1 MPGLAGKN
9 AAKSLSCHFGSGLQG
24 WDEGGDMGF
33 FGSRISFARFRPTGS
48 RPDVFSTDTLDALNK
63 HKIGNGR
70 AAIASADG
78 IDSGWIAGD
87 HILDRK
93 FDLAKN
99 IVSDTLQWALRI
111 DAFKIPPDLLRAYA
125 AEELEALSASN
136 PSGNPSNRQRREA
149 KDRAKERLE
158 DEARDGRFVKRKAH
172 GLLWDLPSGELLV
185 SGAGAPAL
193 DRLFPLFDET
203 FGTGLEPL
211 SAGRHAFL
219 LAETRNL
226 TRAIDDATPS
236 AFVQGRATDRM
247 HWSPDQTSRDF
258 LGNEFLAWLWFVV
271 EERGDSLKL
280 RDDSEAAVLPVRTLT
295 LECPAG
301 ETGKETI
308 TSDAPTRLPEA
319 RRALQSGKLPRK
331 MGFIVSR
338 HDQQYEFTLSAE
350 TLAVSGL
357 KLPAPEGDN
366 ERVRDEERI
375 GYLRDFLETLDL
387 MFDAFLAVRAA
398 DGWTAE
404 LDRMRNWLNRA
415 ERGARA
421 QAAR

>member
-1 MPGLAGKN
+1 
-9 AAKSLSCHFGSGLQG
+9 
-24 WDEGGDMGF
+24 MGF
-33 FGSRISFARFRPTGS
+33 FGSRLSFARFRPTGPK
-48 RPDVFSTDTLDALNK
+48 PDIFSTDTLEALNK
-63 HKIGNGR
+63 HRIGTGR

-99 IVSDTLQWALRI
+99 IVADTLQWALRI
-111 DAFKIPPDLLRAYA
+111 DAFKIPPDLLRAYT
-125 AEELEALSASN
+125 AEELEGLAASN

-172 GLLWDLPSGELLV
+172 GILWDLPSGEVMV

-193 DRLFPLFDET
+193 DRLYPLFDET

-219 LAETRNL
+219 LAETRNQG
-226 TRAIDDATPS
+226 RAIDDATPS
-236 AFVQGRATDRM
+236 SLVPGRSTDRM
-247 HWSPDQTSRDF
+247 HWSPEDSSRDF
-258 LGNEFLAWLWFVV
+258 LGNEFLTWLWFVV
-271 EERGDSLKL
+271 EERGDSLELGDK
-280 RDDSEAAVLPVRTLT
+280 SEVAVLPVRTLT
-295 LECPAG
+295 LECPMG

-308 TSDAPTRLPEA
+308 SSDSPTRLPEA

-331 MGFIVSR
+331 MGFIISR
-338 HDQQYEFTLSAE
+338 QDQQYEFTLAAE

-375 GYLRDFLETLDL
+375 GFLRDFLETIDL
-387 MFDAFLAVRAA
+387 MYDAFLAVRASDDWA
-398 DGWTAE
+398 AE
-404 LDRMRNWLNRA
+404 LGRMRQWLNRA
-415 ERGARA
+415 DRA
-421 QAAR
+421 SRAEATR

>member
-1 MPGLAGKN
+1 
-9 AAKSLSCHFGSGLQG
+9 
-24 WDEGGDMGF
+24 MGF
-33 FGSRISFARFRPTGS
+33 FGSRLSFSRFRPTG
-48 RPDVFSTDTLDALNK
+48 PKPAHFSTDTLDSLIK
-63 HKIGNGR
+63 HRIGNGR

-99 IVSDTLQWALRI
+99 LVADTLQWALRI
-111 DAFKIPPDLLRAYA
+111 DAFKIPPDLLRAYT
-125 AEELEALSASN
+125 AEELEGLAASN

-149 KDRAKERLE
+149 KDRARERLE
-158 DEARDGRFVKRKAH
+158 EEARDGRFVKRKSHAI
-172 GLLWDLPSGELLV
+172 LWDHPSGEVLV
-185 SGAGAPAL
+185 AGAGAPAL

-211 SAGRHAFL
+211 SAGRQAFL
-219 LAETRNL
+219 LSETRNQ
-226 TRAIDDATPS
+226 TRAIDDAAPS
-236 AFVQGRATDRM
+236 SLVPGKATDRM
-247 HWSPDQTSRDF
+247 HWSPDDSSRDF

-271 EERGDSLKL
+271 EERGDSIALSDK
-280 RDDSEAAVLPVRTLT
+280 SEAAILPVRTLT
-295 LECPAG
+295 LECPLG

-308 TSDAPTRLPEA
+308 TSDSPTRLPEA

-338 HDQQYEFTLSAE
+338 HDQQYEFTLAAE

-357 KLPAPEGDN
+357 KLPAPEGEN

-375 GYLRDFLETLDL
+375 GFLRDFLETLDL
-387 MFDAFLAVRAA
+387 MYDAFLAVRAS
-398 DGWTAE
+398 DDWTAE
-404 LDRMRNWLNRA
+404 MGRMRHWLAGTERA
-415 ERGARA
+415 ARA
-421 QAAR
+421 